1 MTISQVSSAN
11 FLTFLLN
18 SMPHGVDIAKNLL
31 QFILKLLINL
41 RPKILM
47 LDLQKLM
54 QLKTQSLQ
62 DNTELEDILLFSFSW
77 MDKKLIILV
86 KEAKILWLIGS
97 LKKLETQLFK
107 STNSN
112 IKHLQQKKV
121 YQLFIMVISLQLKE
135 QIFSIKLPLLMTTIL
150 IIGEPIWEKKL
161 EAFN

>member
-18 SMPHGVDIAKNLL
+18 SMPHGNDLLKLGVDIAKNLL

-121 YQLFIMVISLQLKE
+121 YQLFIMAISLQLKE
-135 QIFSIKLPLLMTTIL
+135 QIFSIKLLLLMTTIV
-150 IIGEPIWEKKL
+150 II
-161 EAFN
+161 

>member
-18 SMPHGVDIAKNLL
+18 SMPHGNDLLKLGVDIAKNLL

-135 QIFSIKLPLLMTTIL
+135 QIFSIKLPLLMTTIV
-150 IIGEPIWEKKL
+150 II
-161 EAFN
+161 

>member
-1 MTISQVSSAN
+1 
-11 FLTFLLN
+11 
-18 SMPHGVDIAKNLL
+18 
-31 QFILKLLINL
+31 
-41 RPKILM
+41 M

-121 YQLFIMVISLQLKE
+121 YQLFIMAISLQLKE
-135 QIFSIKLPLLMTTIL
+135 QIFSIKLLLLMTTIV
-150 IIGEPIWEKKL
+150 II
-161 EAFN
+161 